1 MGCDRE
7 QHSKTNVYGRASYGY
22 YSCYRATF
30 QLCQSTRSIVLAVKG
45 CSRGVFEVFRGTL
58 FWGLLAKWRRFL
70 LYRKTYYFGVQ
81 VIHPK
86 KASFRTRQHHLLLH
100 GDG

>member
-1 MGCDRE
+1 MLLR
-7 QHSKTNVYGRASYGY
+7 YA
-22 YSCYRATF
+22 
-30 QLCQSTRSIVLAVKG
+30 RSIVLAVKG

-58 FWGLLAKWRRFL
+58 FWGLLAKWSVFW